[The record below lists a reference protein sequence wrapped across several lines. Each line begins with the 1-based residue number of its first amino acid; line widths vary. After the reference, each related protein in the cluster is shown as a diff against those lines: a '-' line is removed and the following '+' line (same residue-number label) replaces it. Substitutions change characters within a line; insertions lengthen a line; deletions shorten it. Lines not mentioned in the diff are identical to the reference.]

1 MQPNGMPDE
10 AARALAGIPAR
21 MMVDVIII
29 WVSVFAI
36 SYFLTCY
43 PLFMIGKKLQR
54 EDAWWAW
61 VPIIGAILACRI
73 AGKPEW
79 WVVLFLVPIAN
90 IVIPVIV
97 WMGISVA
104 CGKPEWLGILM
115 LVPVA
120 GFVIPFYLAFG

>member
-1 MQPNGMPDE
+1 MQPNGMPD
-10 AARALAGIPAR
+10 AAAAG
-21 MMVDVIII
+21 MMVGM
-29 WVSVFAI
+29 AI
-36 SYFLTCY
+36 LWAVVLAVVYFLTCY

-61 VPIIGAILACRI
+61 IPIMNIIFSCRI

-79 WVVLFLVPIAN
+79 WTVLFFVPIAN
-90 IVIPVIV
+90 IVVSVMV

-104 CGKPEWLGILM
+104 CGKPDWLGVLM

-120 GFVIPFYLAFG
+120 NIVIPFYLAFG

>member
-1 MQPNGMPDE
+1 MQPNGMPD
-10 AARALAGIPAR
+10 AAAAG
-21 MMVDVIII
+21 MMVVMFIV
-29 WVSVFAI
+29 WVAVFAVA
-36 SYFLTCY
+36 YFLTCY

-61 VPIIGAILACRI
+61 IPIMNIIFSCRI

-79 WVVLFLVPIAN
+79 WTVLFFVPIVN
-90 IVIPVIV
+90 IVISVMV

-104 CGKPEWLGILM
+104 CGKPDWLGVLM

-120 GFVIPFYLAFG
+120 NIVIPFYLAFG